1 MKICAIIC
9 EYNPFHNGHKYLLE
23 QARKLSGC
31 NALLCIMSASFTQ
44 RGEAAVLPKFMRAE
58 HAVLGGADCVI
69 QLPAAFSVAP
79 AEIFA
84 QGAVSILKSI
94 PAVKT
99 LAFGSEVADGAAIEK
114 AAEIFYDMNV
124 EGNGNF
130 RIDEIIEKHLAGGQ
144 SYKRSLALALEELGA
159 KNSLITSPNGILAIE
174 YARAIKKLGAN
185 IEILP
190 IERVGAGYGDVVLKD
205 NFSSASAIRANLNS
219 AAVAGNVPQY
229 VLQPLK
235 EVDIKGSKDR
245 LDCLIRYALASADK
259 RDMMRIFGCTEGLEN
274 KLKSD
279 TALPAEEIIAK
290 ATSKRYTSSR
300 IRRILIA
307 NMLGLYSDDTKR
319 YIKEGTYIKPLAV
332 RENLKAYILAE
343 LAKSSLPVIIKKM
356 SLAAISAP
364 CKRKYDLP
372 QSSAEKCY
380 ASDRHADF
388 VRALIC
394 GEEPEYDFTLKVV
407 K

>member
-1 MKICAIIC
+1 M
-9 EYNPFHNGHKYLLE
+9 P
-23 QARKLSGC
+23 
-31 NALLCIMSASFTQ
+31 
-44 RGEAAVLPKFMRAE
+44 LPKF
-58 HAVLGGADCVI
+58 
-69 QLPAAFSVAP
+69 
-79 AEIFA
+79 FA

-159 KNSLITSPNGILAIE
+159 KNSLVTSPNGILAIE

-279 TALPAEEIIAK
+279 TALPP
-290 ATSKRYTSSR
+290 KR
-300 IRRILIA
+300 L
-307 NMLGLYSDDTKR
+307 
-319 YIKEGTYIKPLAV
+319 
-332 RENLKAYILAE
+332 
-343 LAKSSLPVIIKKM
+343 
-356 SLAAISAP
+356 
-364 CKRKYDLP
+364 
-372 QSSAEKCY
+372 
-380 ASDRHADF
+380 
-388 VRALIC
+388 
-394 GEEPEYDFTLKVV
+394 
-407 K
+407 

>member
-31 NALLCIMSASFTQ
+31 DALLCIMSASFTQ
-44 RGEAAVLPKFMRAE
+44 RGEAAVLSKFMRAE

-159 KNSLITSPNGILAIE
+159 KNSLVTSPNGILAIE

-290 ATSKRYTSSR
+290 ATNKRYTSSR

-307 NMLGLYSDDTKR
+307 NMLGLYSDEIYQR
-319 YIKEGTYIKPLAV
+319 G
-332 RENLKAYILAE
+332 NLY
-343 LAKSSLPVIIKKM
+343 
-356 SLAAISAP
+356 
-364 CKRKYDLP
+364 
-372 QSSAEKCY
+372 
-380 ASDRHADF
+380 
-388 VRALIC
+388 
-394 GEEPEYDFTLKVV
+394 
-407 K
+407 